1 MIATQREPAHER
13 IARVLLVDDHRTFT
27 DLLALALRG
36 EADLEFVGAAH
47 RAAEAEA
54 LVGKLAPDV
63 VVMDVNIGPDDG
75 IELTARLTA
84 AHPGLCVVVL
94 TAHADT
100 ALMQRAVQA
109 GACGLMPKDGALP
122 EMLSGLRSARPGGLV
137 VHPTLLRTLVT
148 APGGGDEGAPAS
160 GAPGAP
166 VALTRREEEVL
177 RMLADGKDARTI
189 ARALDISLHTCRGY
203 VKTLLMKLDAHS
215 QLEAV
220 AIAGRQGLLDD
231 HRNQ

>member
-1 MIATQREPAHER
+1 MIADQREPAHER

-54 LVGKLAPDV
+54 LVGKLRPDV

-100 ALMQRAVQA
+100 VLMQRAVQA
-109 GACGLMPKDGALP
+109 GACGLMPKDGSLP
-122 EMLSGLRSARPGGLV
+122 EMLNGLRSARPGGLV

-148 APGGGDEGAPAS
+148 APGGGDGSAL
-160 GAPGAP
+160 APGAV

>member
-1 MIATQREPAHER
+1 MTAGQSEPARER
-13 IARVLLVDDHRTFT
+13 TARVLLVDDHRTFT

-36 EADLEFVGAAH
+36 ESDLEFVGAAH
-47 RAAEAEA
+47 RATEAEA
-54 LVGKLAPDV
+54 LVAKLRPDV

-84 AHPGLCVVVL
+84 AYPELSVVVL
-94 TAHADT
+94 TAHADS

-109 GACGLMPKDGALP
+109 GACGLLPKDGSLP
-122 EMLSGLRSARPGGLV
+122 EMLNGLRSARPGGLV
-137 VHPTLLRTLVT
+137 VHPTLLRILVST
-148 APGGGDEGAPAS
+148 SDAS
-160 GAPGAP
+160 GPTTSRPAAEPTT
-166 VALTRREEEVL
+166 VLTRREEEVL
-177 RMLADGKDARTI
+177 RMLAEGRDARTI

-220 AIAGRQGLLDD
+220 AIATRQGLLGDD
-231 HRNQ
+231 RNQ

>member
-27 DLLALALRG
+27 DLLELALRG
-36 EADLEFVGAAH
+36 ETDLEFVGAAH

-54 LVGKLAPDV
+54 MVRTLRPDV

-100 ALMQRAVQA
+100 GLMQRAVQS
-109 GACGLMPKDGALP
+109 GACGLLPKDGSLP
-122 EMLSGLRSARPGGLV
+122 EMLNGLRSARPGGLV

-148 APGGGDEGAPAS
+148 PGSSAGAATGPAPA
-160 GAPGAP
+160 AVA
-166 VALTRREEEVL
+166 ALTRREEEVL

-189 ARALDISLHTCRGY
+189 ARTLDISLHTCRGY

-220 AIAGRQGLLDD
+220 AIASRQGLLDG
-231 HRNQ
+231 HRNH